1 MSALPVSTPV
11 FPVADGDGSAGA
23 QTAAETAAETAAAP
37 ADRAGP
43 SDTPAKAAKA
53 AKALRPLVYSCS
65 GCSSAAQLANHV
77 AVRLDRSGVA
87 EMSCIA
93 GVGGDV
99 ASLVKT
105 ARSGRPVVALDGC
118 PLVCVQSTLARHGIA
133 PTRHYQLQQ
142 YGVRKR
148 QHEDFDP
155 AQAREVLERV
165 VRDLQDA
172 PLAGAAAAPAAGQ
185 GAA

>member
-1 MSALPVSTPV
+1 MSTFPVSTPV
-11 FPVADGDGSAGA
+11 FPPAAADGSAS
-23 QTAAETAAETAAAP
+23 AETAAAP
-37 ADRAGP
+37 AGRAGQI
-43 SDTPAKAAKA
+43 DKADKADKAAKV

-105 ARSGRPVVALDGC
+105 ARSGRPIIALDGC
-118 PLVCVQSTLARHGIA
+118 PLVCVQSSLA
-133 PTRHYQLQQ
+133 RHYQLQQ

-155 AQAREVLERV
+155 AQALEVLQRV
-165 VRDLQDA
+165 VQDLQDA
-172 PLAGAAAAPAAGQ
+172 PLALPAAAALQASQA
-185 GAA
+185 

>member
-1 MSALPVSTPV
+1 MNTSPVSAPAATPV
-11 FPVADGDGSAGA
+11 ATG
-23 QTAAETAAETAAAP
+23 TEAAA
-37 ADRAGP
+37 ALAR
-43 SDTPAKAAKA
+43 KAAKA
-53 AKALRPLVYSCS
+53 MRPLVYSCS
-65 GCSSAAQLANHV
+65 GCSSAAQLANQV

-105 ARSGRPVVALDGC
+105 ARSGRPIVALDGC
-118 PLVCVQSTLARHGIA
+118 ALVCVHSTLARHGIT
-133 PTRHYQLQQ
+133 PMRHYQLQQ

-155 AQAREVLERV
+155 AQALEVLERV
-165 VRDLQDA
+165 VHDLQGM
-172 PLAGAAAAPAAGQ
+172 PLALSATPGLSKAAA
-185 GAA
+185 

>member
-23 QTAAETAAETAAAP
+23 QTAAAP

-105 ARSGRPVVALDGC
+105 ARSGRPIVALDGC

-172 PLAGAAAAPAAGQ
+172 PLAVAAAAPAAPVAPAAGQ

>member
-1 MSALPVSTPV
+1 MSTHAMATPAV
-11 FPVADGDGSAGA
+11 PAAVATADGSA
-23 QTAAETAAETAAAP
+23 TATANAENAATADL
-37 ADRAGP
+37 ADKT
-43 SDTPAKAAKA
+43 DKA

-105 ARSGRPVVALDGC
+105 ARSGRPIVALDGC
-118 PLVCVQSTLARHGIA
+118 PLVCVQSSLARHGITPA
-133 PTRHYQLQQ
+133 RHYQLQQ

-165 VRDLQDA
+165 VQDLQGA
-172 PLAGAAAAPAAGQ
+172 PLAQAAASAVHKAPA
-185 GAA
+185 